1 MATLTT
7 QVIPL
12 TGLAIAFTNA
22 AGGGDQCAT
31 GDGVALLVRNNDASA
46 TTVTLVTPE
55 QIDGDLAVA
64 DRAVSVAAGAT
75 AAIPM
80 TSRYLDPATGLASI
94 TYSKVTSLQVACIRR

>member
-7 QVIPL
+7 QVVPL

-22 AGGGDQCAT
+22 ASGGDQCAA
-31 GDGVALLVRNNDASA
+31 GEGLILLVKNDDSTA
-46 TTVTLVTPE
+46 TTVTLATPE
-55 QIDGDLAVA
+55 VIDGDLTVA
-64 DRAVSVAAGAT
+64 DRAVTVAAGALE
-75 AAIPM
+75 AIPV